1 MSEDRGPIR
10 PPADGQ
16 VATAE
21 RQLLAALKRLHRRE
35 PLRPSFRVDRVVDE
49 MHVADARP
57 SVRHRGSQRVTLGM
71 DALLAVIDGLVGDA
85 RLERDG
91 RQLSLPGQGS
101 ALEPIM
107 RERVDRLLEGLRSAG
122 AEPPRV
128 DSLAARLG
136 IPPGMID
143 QLRSAG
149 ELVAVAP
156 GIDYPRD
163 AWQRLDERIAGLS
176 RYGPLSVSR
185 VREALHTSRRHAE
198 ALLAYRRAARDRGR
212 PRPRPGR

>member
-10 PPADGQ
+10 APADGQ

-136 IPPGMID
+136 IPPGVID

-198 ALLAYRRAARDRGR
+198 ALLAYRRAARERGR
-212 PRPRPGR
+212 PRPRPRR

>member
-136 IPPGMID
+136 IPPGVID

-198 ALLAYRRAARDRGR
+198 ALLAYRRAARERGR
-212 PRPRPGR
+212 PRPRPRR

>member
-10 PPADGQ
+10 APADGQ

-198 ALLAYRRAARDRGR
+198 ALLAYRRAARERGR
-212 PRPRPGR
+212 PRPRPRR

>member
-10 PPADGQ
+10 APADGQ

-136 IPPGMID
+136 IPPGVID

-212 PRPRPGR
+212 PRPRPRR

>member
-1 MSEDRGPIR
+1 
-10 PPADGQ
+10 
-16 VATAE
+16 
-21 RQLLAALKRLHRRE
+21 
-35 PLRPSFRVDRVVDE
+35 
-49 MHVADARP
+49 
-57 SVRHRGSQRVTLGM
+57 M

-136 IPPGMID
+136 IPPGVID

>member
-10 PPADGQ
+10 APADGQ

-136 IPPGMID
+136 IPPGVID

-198 ALLAYRRAARDRGR
+198 ALLAYRRAARERGR

>member
-136 IPPGMID
+136 IPPGVID

>member
-10 PPADGQ
+10 PSADGQ

-136 IPPGMID
+136 IPPGVID